1 MSWGAWEGQRLD
13 DLRLQLGDR
22 MTALEARGWTSG
34 RRGESPREVQQRV
47 APWLTAMAARGRN
60 VAAVS
65 HKGVIRAVMAQ
76 ATGWPM
82 IGKPP
87 HRLARN
93 AAHLFKVA
101 PDGTVAVHHLNLML
115 S

>member
-1 MSWGAWEGQRLD
+1 MPERCL
-13 DLRLQLGDR
+13 
-22 MTALEARGWTSG
+22 
-34 RRGESPREVQQRV
+34 
-47 APWLTAMAARGRN
+47 
-60 VAAVS
+60 AVT
-65 HKGVIRAVMAQ
+65 HKGVIRAVMAR

-101 PDGTVAVHHLNLML
+101 PDGTMAVHHLNLML